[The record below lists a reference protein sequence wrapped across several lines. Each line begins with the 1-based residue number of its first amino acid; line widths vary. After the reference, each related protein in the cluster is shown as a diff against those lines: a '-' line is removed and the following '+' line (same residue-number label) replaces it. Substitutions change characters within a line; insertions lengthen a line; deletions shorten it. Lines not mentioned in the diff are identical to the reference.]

1 MDDRVLREL
10 PPLLEN
16 DFMYVADRRK
26 KEFTYPIHKHEV
38 FELNYV
44 ENGEGVLR
52 IVGDSSETIGNR
64 ELVLITSP
72 DLEHVWSQGTCN
84 SEEIREITIQFFFN
98 FNSSDSIF
106 CRTPMLPIK
115 HLFEKARKGVAFTPE
130 AIEEVY
136 PLLNSLST
144 KKDKFYS
151 VIDFLTILYKLSLA
165 DGTREL
171 ATSSFAKVDVD
182 SDSRRILKV
191 KDYISKHFTHEIR
204 LAELADLVGIRL
216 RRSAV
221 SSSFAPA
228 RRSATTSWRCA
239 LAWQPDSLWTRRT
252 ASARYV
258 MVADSTRS
266 ATSTA
271 FSVSIKVAA
280 PRSFARN
287 TSRRRLSCKA
297 LMQERS

>member
-72 DLEHVWSQGTCN
+72 DLEHVWSQGTCH
-84 SEEIREITIQFFFN
+84 SEEIHEITIQFFFD
-98 FNSSDSIF
+98 FNSSSSLF
-106 CRTPMLPIK
+106 SRTPMLPIK
-115 HLFEKARKGVAFTPE
+115 HLFEKARKGVAFTLE

-136 PLLNSLST
+136 PLLNALST
-144 KKDKFYS
+144 RKDKFYS

-191 KDYISKHFTHEIR
+191 KDYISKHFTKEIR
-204 LAELADLVGIRL
+204 LADLADLVG
-216 RRSAV
+216 
-221 SSSFAPA
+221 
-228 RRSATTSWRCA
+228 
-239 LAWQPDSLWTRRT
+239 
-252 ASARYV
+252 
-258 MVADSTRS
+258 MS
-266 ATSTA
+266 ATS
-271 FSVSIKVAA
+271 FSRFFKLRTSKTLSDYIVEMRLGMAARKLVDTTDSISEICYDCGFNTLSNFNRLFRKHKGCSPMEFREKYFKTKVIV
-280 PRSFARN
+280 
-287 TSRRRLSCKA
+287 
-297 LMQERS
+297 